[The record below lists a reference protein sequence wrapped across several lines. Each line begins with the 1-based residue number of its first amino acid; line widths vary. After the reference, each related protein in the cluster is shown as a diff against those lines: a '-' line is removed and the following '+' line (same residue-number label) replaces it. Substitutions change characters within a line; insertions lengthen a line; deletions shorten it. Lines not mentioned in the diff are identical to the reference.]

1 MRRDKEGNKLYRKV
15 WVKIVYP
22 DAIFPPKI
30 TVAKA
35 PPKRGFNEEGIDD
48 ILMQTADKLEN
59 LFPYW
64 EFKMTEIAPS
74 GGMARYVFTFS
85 GYSAKVMDQV
95 KANGTP
101 AQAIASV
108 EGALLPG
115 PIDGPMADFK

>member
-30 TVAKA
+30 TVVKA

-95 KANGTP
+95 KANGEAAT
-101 AQAIASV
+101 IAAV
-108 EGALLPG
+108 EGAQLPG
-115 PIDGPMADFK
+115 PTEGPMADFK

>member
-1 MRRDKEGNKLYRKV
+1 MRRDQEGNKLYRKI

-22 DAIFPPKI
+22 EAIFPPKI
-30 TVAKA
+30 MVSKA

-64 EFKMTEIAPS
+64 NFKMTEIAPL

-95 KANGTP
+95 KSNGEAAT
-101 AQAIASV
+101 IAAV
-108 EGALLPG
+108 EGAQLPG
-115 PIDGPMADFK
+115 PTEGLMADFK